1 MFDLEYHKYIKN
13 ITNLDKITIKGSD
26 PQKQD
31 YSILIEY
38 NQNKLNWYY
47 SQELNHE
54 NLLKIKYYENNID
67 RMNTAIGLNYKR
79 MSLI

>member
-54 NLLKIKYYENNID
+54 NLLIF
-67 RMNTAIGLNYKR
+67 
-79 MSLI
+79 